1 MNIWIDINHIA
12 QYCFYKQ
19 FILRVASEGHTVFLT
34 VLNRGRLLDVVH
46 TELENVKGVSIF
58 GIGKHKLTKFSAIV
72 DANLRRLPQ
81 LWLWARKQKID
92 IAFSNGMQLAIVSHW
107 LKIPNY
113 SFDDD
118 PQTLD
123 FRPKVAFN
131 TICHFC
137 VYEDPAILPPVKVLR
152 CTKEWASLSPKYFS
166 ANPSSL
172 SKYGVKPKQYIFVR
186 EVSVGTINY
195 AAQSKGTIL
204 SCKDQL
210 QQLRYR
216 DEDGQACPMKV
227 IFSLEQKQDRSAYPP
242 DWILLEE
249 PVEDIHSLIY
259 YSAGLVSSGDSMA
272 REAALL
278 GVPSYYLG
286 IRYDMP
292 ANKAVSKV
300 ANLQTQ
306 KTMPFEDWCKSI
318 NMPSQANAEQLQV
331 AVRETIDK
339 AFIDVNQYMHDL
351 LQVPLDKKNRI

>member
-12 QYCFYKQ
+12 QYSFYKQ
-19 FILRVASEGHTVFLT
+19 FILRVASEGHSVFLT
-34 VLNRGRLLDVVH
+34 VLNRGRLQDVVH
-46 TELENVKGVSIF
+46 TEMENVQGVSII
-58 GIGKHKLTKFSAIV
+58 GIGKHKLTKFSAVV
-72 DANLRRLPQ
+72 DANLLRLPL
-81 LWLWARKQKID
+81 LWQWARKQKID
-92 IAFSNGMQLAIVSHW
+92 IAFSNGMQLAIISHW
-107 LKIPNY
+107 LEIPNY

-118 PQTLD
+118 PQTVD
-123 FRPKVAFN
+123 FRLKVAYN

-137 VYEDPAILPPVKVLR
+137 VYEDSSILPPAKVLR

-172 SKYGVKPKQYIFVR
+172 SKYGVKPKQYLFVR

-195 AAQSKGTIL
+195 VAQSKGTIL
-204 SCKDQL
+204 SCKEQI
-210 QQLRYR
+210 QQLRYM
-216 DEDGQACPMKV
+216 DENGQPCPMKV
-227 IFSLEQKQDRSAYPP
+227 IFSLEQKQDRHAYPP

-249 PVEDIHSLIY
+249 PVEDVHSLIY

-300 ANLQTQ
+300 ANLQTLI
-306 KTMPFEDWCKSI
+306 TMPFEEWCKSI
-318 NMPSQANAEQLQV
+318 QASSQANVELQQTV
-331 AVRETIDK
+331 LREAIDK
-339 AFIDVNQYMHDL
+339 AFIDVNQYMYDL
-351 LQVPLDKKNRI
+351 LQVPLDR